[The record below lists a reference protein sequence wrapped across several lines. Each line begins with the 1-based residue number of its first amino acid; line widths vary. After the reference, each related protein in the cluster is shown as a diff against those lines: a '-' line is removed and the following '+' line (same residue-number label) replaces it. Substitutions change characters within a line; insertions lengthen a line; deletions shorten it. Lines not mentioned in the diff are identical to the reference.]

1 MPMNVRN
8 SENESENSIAEVKD
22 KDAEKIDKALS
33 EAEQKEKK

>member
-1 MPMNVRN
+1 VGMKVKDA
-8 SENESENSIAEVKD
+8 SGEVIAEVKD